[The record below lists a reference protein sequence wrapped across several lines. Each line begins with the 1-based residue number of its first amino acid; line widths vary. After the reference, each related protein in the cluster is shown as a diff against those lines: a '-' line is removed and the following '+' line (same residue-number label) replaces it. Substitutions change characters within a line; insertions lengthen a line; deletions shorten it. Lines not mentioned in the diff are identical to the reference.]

1 MTTIPD
7 AAIDAFRRAEQE
19 AWTAAAPIES
29 QGRAAEVNRD
39 AVRAGLEAAAPLLT
53 AEALGRVHLQVRAA
67 FGANTA
73 REREARDAG
82 RDGDALLNAARADAF
97 DWVLQRL
104 DEEMGAM
111 PATNPT
117 GGNPR

>member
-7 AAIDAFRRAEQE
+7 AAIDAFRQAEQE
-19 AWTAAAPIES
+19 AWAAAAPIT
-29 QGRAAEVNRD
+29 QGGAVEVNRD
-39 AVRAGLEAAAPLLT
+39 ATRAGLEAAAPLLA

-67 FGANTA
+67 LGANTT

-82 RDGDALLNAARADAF
+82 REGDALLNAARADAF

-104 DEEMGAM
+104 DEEMGK
-111 PATNPT
+111 
-117 GGNPR
+117 